1 MLPLFDYWFVY
12 SDVLNTVDMAESLVH
27 LSFVEA
33 LQHVL
38 EVSKGFKS
46 VMVVLI
52 DHMEADFVSFA
63 RIV

>member
-1 MLPLFDYWFVY
+1 
-12 SDVLNTVDMAESLVH
+12 VH